1 MTATDPHAIFSDFL
15 GKTLTR
21 RLLACLLFMVTPP
34 LFAATQQEL
43 TGVKSEISRQQQ
55 SLAEQQK
62 SLDQLQQAL
71 KQQELGIN
79 SIENQITK
87 TKNDLENANRN
98 IAQLNSNIQALETQ
112 KQQQAD
118 KLERLLQTYYLT
130 KRSLTNGQF
139 FHRSADE
146 DRISQY
152 YQHLAKSR
160 AQAIEALEKTQ
171 TELNSNQ
178 KQRQTEREQI
188 EKLLAEQTQQR
199 DKLAKTQSERKQTV
213 KKIES
218 SISGNKTYLAGL
230 QRNETRLKAEIAK
243 AAKRNAVLMNGI
255 ASQRGK
261 LPWPLKGRVL
271 HNFGERQTGQIDWK
285 GLVIDANYGQEV
297 KAVYPGTIVFA
308 EYLRGYGLVVLLDHG
323 KGDMTLY
330 GFNQTLLKKEGD
342 KVTTGET
349 IALAGDTG
357 GQSRPALYFEIRR
370 NSRAE
375 NPSQWLQR

>member
-21 RLLACLLFMVTPP
+21 RLLACLLFMVSPS

-160 AQAIEALEKTQ
+160 AQAIEALEKPKPISMPV
-171 TELNSNQ
+171 NS
-178 KQRQTEREQI
+178 
-188 EKLLAEQTQQR
+188 R
-199 DKLAKTQSERKQTV
+199 DKLSVSR
-213 KKIES
+213 
-218 SISGNKTYLAGL
+218 L
-230 QRNETRLKAEIAK
+230 RNY
-243 AAKRNAVLMNGI
+243 
-255 ASQRGK
+255 
-261 LPWPLKGRVL
+261 W
-271 HNFGERQTGQIDWK
+271 
-285 GLVIDANYGQEV
+285 
-297 KAVYPGTIVFA
+297 
-308 EYLRGYGLVVLLDHG
+308 
-323 KGDMTLY
+323 
-330 GFNQTLLKKEGD
+330 
-342 KVTTGET
+342 
-349 IALAGDTG
+349 
-357 GQSRPALYFEIRR
+357 QSRP
-370 NSRAE
+370 NSETNWQKRKVSVSK
-375 NPSQWLQR
+375 P